1 MTGVPDVRLE
11 IDRTVDPGEYEA
23 VQFGDWRRWHAV
35 APGADRTMC
44 GLDHVN
50 QRAQRMFHRWV
61 LEKRSL
67 PQVQGPHPEVSVL
80 TRGCVIDGRPV
91 TV

>member
-1 MTGVPDVRLE
+1 VTGVPDVRLE

-50 QRAQRMFHRWV
+50 QRAQRMFHRWM
-61 LEKRSL
+61 LESDRCRKCKAHIQRCRYS
-67 PQVQGPHPEVSVL
+67 PA
-80 TRGCVIDGRPV
+80 DA
-91 TV
+91 